1 MTDATNDVYEKVIHA
16 LQMYAEN
23 GRELSKLVHEIII
36 DMLALSGCTK
46 ALVACRSTLQDD
58 QLRVMEIIDATPL
71 AFPQYAV
78 NHALVWPLV
87 TRESHEAHE
96 AHKAYHNIMEFP
108 LVFKDHV
115 CGVILLANSSQVS
128 NDVLQTRLRPL
139 VPITAANV
147 IGGSL
152 ALRETVNAHEL
163 FLSTISHEIRTPLS
177 GVIGM
182 SRLLQNGS
190 SLTKEEKEYVDI
202 IYRCGFQLL
211 EIINDILDYTKM
223 DTGRVRLEEVPFS
236 VRETIEAAF
245 DVVYLKAH
253 EKHLELVADVRTEV
267 PEYLVGD
274 RKRIRQVLINLLSNA
289 IKFTPQ
295 GRVTCR
301 VFVEEKSLVVEVE
314 DTGVG
319 IPATEFQ
326 HIFQSFYQLKT
337 SVMDMNEGMG
347 LGLALCK
354 KIVELMKGQIHVKY
368 SKTSDHMAKDS
379 GQGTCMSFRVPCVLA
394 STLDENTWAELS
406 LLTANKTLIIL
417 DTQEQRR
424 HDLMAIMFKM
434 RAKVLVG
441 STLAE
446 AILFVKNAQPDIVF
460 VDPALASDDKM
471 HSLLQTCPAV
481 VFLGVPGPRNLATIS
496 QPDVGTLLNTL
507 LKPSKL
513 SRRVSTDPTIAVATV
528 APHLNQAILVVEDNA
543 CNLKVAVESLYQLG
557 FPHQKVHAANN
568 GLVAVQM
575 CQQTVYDIILMDLKM
590 PIMDGYQATKLILE
604 HYRRDKKPTPA
615 IIAMTAF
622 VMNDE
627 RQKCKDAGM
636 KGFLAKPLLLNDLEV
651 MLEVIRKKRQHPS
664 RAKSP

>member
-1 MTDATNDVYEKVIHA
+1 MTDPSTDVYQRVIHA

-23 GRELSKLVHEIII
+23 GRELSKLVHEILTDI
-36 DMLALSGCTK
+36 LTLSGCSK

-71 AFPQYAV
+71 AFPHYAV
-78 NHALVWPLV
+78 NNTFVWPLSGSDV
-87 TRESHEAHE
+87 SKSHDL
-96 AHKAYHNIMEFP
+96 YHNILSFP
-108 LVFKDHV
+108 LIFKGHL
-115 CGVILLANSSQVS
+115 CGVIMLANSGGLD
-128 NDVLQTRLRPL
+128 NDTLKIRLQPL
-139 VPITAANV
+139 VPITAANI

-152 ALRETVNAHEL
+152 AHREVVNAHEM

-182 SRLLQNGS
+182 SRLLQGGT

-202 IYRCGFQLL
+202 IHRCGFQLL

-223 DTGRVRLEEVPFS
+223 DTGRVKLDEVPFS

-245 DVVYLKAH
+245 DVVFLKAH
-253 EKHLELVADVRTEV
+253 EKHLELIADVHTEV
-267 PEYLVGD
+267 PEYLIGD

-289 IKFTPQ
+289 IKFTSQ
-295 GRVTCR
+295 GRVRCH
-301 VFVEEKSLVVEVE
+301 VFIEREWLIVDIE

-319 IPATEFQ
+319 IPATEF
-326 HIFQSFYQLKT
+326 HCIFQSFYQLKT

-347 LGLALCK
+347 LGLSLCK
-354 KIVELMKGQIHVKY
+354 KIVELMKGEIHVKY
-368 SKTSDHMAKDS
+368 SKMS
-379 GQGTCMSFRVPCVLA
+379 QGTCMSFKIPCVLA

-406 LLTANKTLIIL
+406 LLTENKTLIIL

-446 AILFVKNAQPDIVF
+446 GILFVKNAQPDIVF
-460 VDPALASDDKM
+460 IEPVLAQDAKM
-471 HSLLQTCPAV
+471 HDLLHACPATV
-481 VFLGVPGPRNLATIS
+481 LLGVPGARNLATVS
-496 QPDVGTLLNTL
+496 QTEVGTLLNTL

-513 SRRVSTDPTIAVATV
+513 SRQISSDQTTTSVPV
-528 APHLNQAILVVEDNA
+528 APHFNLLILVVEDNE
-543 CNLKVAVESLYQLG
+543 CNLKVALESLYRLG
-557 FPHQKVHAANN
+557 FPRQKVHAANN

-575 CQQTVYDIILMDLKM
+575 CQHTVYDIIFMDLKM
-590 PIMDGYQATKLILE
+590 PIMDGYHATKLILE
-604 HYRRDKKPTPA
+604 QYRRDKKHTPA

-622 VMNDE
+622 VMNEE

-636 KGFLAKPLLLNDLEV
+636 KGFLPKPLILNELEV
-651 MLEVIRKKRQHPS
+651 MLEVIRKKKHHAPQSKTP
-664 RAKSP
+664 